1 MTLLT
6 AGNLIPTITHDLPA
20 TFIFPAPSRPAS
32 KRFFQFIID
41 RNEMQKVAFDFCEQ
55 AFDVEW
61 RMNSAQVAVILKSF
75 DAPDEVRVMQ
85 KGKFELVHLGG
96 ITIGR
101 ATYELGWKW
110 SEHVGPSV
118 GATRCTV
125 EHVGLVLSGIATV
138 AFDDGRVIELRAGN
152 VFYVPPVP
160 HDSWVIG
167 DEPYVSLH
175 FLGAESYATKSR

>member
-1 MTLLT
+1 
-6 AGNLIPTITHDLPA
+6 
-20 TFIFPAPSRPAS
+20 
-32 KRFFQFIID
+32 
-41 RNEMQKVAFDFCEQ
+41 
-55 AFDVEW
+55 
-61 RMNSAQVAVILKSF
+61 MNSAQVAVILKSF

>member
-1 MTLLT
+1 
-6 AGNLIPTITHDLPA
+6 
-20 TFIFPAPSRPAS
+20 
-32 KRFFQFIID
+32 
-41 RNEMQKVAFDFCEQ
+41 
-55 AFDVEW
+55 
-61 RMNSAQVAVILKSF
+61 MNSAQVAVILKSF
-75 DAPDEVRVMQ
+75 EVPDEVRIMQ

-101 ATYELGWKW
+101 ATYQPGWKW

-118 GATRCTV
+118 GATRCPV

-138 AFDDGRVIELRAGN
+138 AFDDGRVIELRASN

-167 DEPYVSLH
+167 DQPYVSLH
-175 FLGAESYATKSR
+175 FLGAESYATKNR